1 MLKEKIVSKLKSQK
15 VKNFII
21 YGFGQAVNL
30 ISPLLV
36 IPYLVSTCGEEGLGK
51 IGVGFSLAL
60 IAIVLVDY
68 GSYIN
73 GTKEISINIDNNQI
87 LEEKFTTIYIAK
99 LIVTVVVL
107 LITIIALKTIPFLS
121 RDFLQLFFSFLIV
134 IGQLVNPT
142 WFFQGLQN
150 FKWISIINVT
160 SKVIYLILVFS
171 FIKKP
176 EDYIFVNA
184 FFGLGLLV
192 SSIFG
197 FIWIYNRHSFS
208 FKKGVFKKSLLLLKS
223 ESSLTISQLFFSLYQ
238 YAPIL
243 LISYI
248 GGDFMAG
255 QYRIIDQIVMVF
267 RTYFQMFFNFSYADV
282 CLNIYENKII
292 GINIWLKYNGYN
304 YFLVLFLLICFGIFS
319 TEILYYFKVA
329 VTDNM
334 ISLFIIGLFIP
345 VFMGISFSLK
355 QLMFSFNENKSYIA
369 ITITATIFSL
379 LLMFWLIN
387 KMGLRGA
394 FVATIIIEI
403 LISTAYIFI
412 LRPHIFIK
420 QKKEH

>member
-1 MLKEKIVSKLKSQK
+1 MYKIFCKLFTNNKKLKD
-15 VKNFII
+15 FLI

-36 IPYLVSTCGEEGLGK
+36 MPYLVSICGEEGLGK

-184 FFGLGLLV
+184 FFGVGLLV

-282 CLNIYENKII
+282 CLNIYENKIE

-334 ISLFIIGLFIP
+334 NSLFIIGLFIP

-355 QLMFSFNENKSYIA
+355 QLMFSFNENKSYIV

-394 FVATIIIEI
+394 FVATIIMEI

-420 QKKEH
+420 QKMEH

>member
-1 MLKEKIVSKLKSQK
+1 MYKIFCKLFTNNKKLKD
-15 VKNFII
+15 FLI

-36 IPYLVSTCGEEGLGK
+36 IPYLVSICGEEGLGK

-171 FIKKP
+171 FIKRP

-184 FFGLGLLV
+184 FFGVGLLV

-282 CLNIYENKII
+282 CLNIYENKIK

-334 ISLFIIGLFIP
+334 NSLFIIGLFIP

-355 QLMFSFNENKSYIA
+355 QLMFSFNENKSYIV

-387 KMGLRGA
+387 KMGLRGD

-420 QKKEH
+420 QKMEH

>member
-1 MLKEKIVSKLKSQK
+1 MYKIFCKLFTNNKKLKD
-15 VKNFII
+15 FLI

-36 IPYLVSTCGEEGLGK
+36 IPYLVSICGEEGLGK

-184 FFGLGLLV
+184 FFGVGLLV

-282 CLNIYENKII
+282 CLNIYENKIE

-334 ISLFIIGLFIP
+334 NSLFIIGLFIP

-355 QLMFSFNENKSYIA
+355 QLMFSFNENKSYIV

-420 QKKEH
+420 QKMEH

>member
-1 MLKEKIVSKLKSQK
+1 MYKIFCKLFTNNKKLKD
-15 VKNFII
+15 FLI

-171 FIKKP
+171 FIKRP

-184 FFGLGLLV
+184 FFGVGLLV

-282 CLNIYENKII
+282 CLNIYENKIE

-334 ISLFIIGLFIP
+334 NSLFIIGLFIP

-355 QLMFSFNENKSYIA
+355 QLMFSFNENKSYIV
-369 ITITATIFSL
+369 ITITSTIFSL

-403 LISTAYIFI
+403 LISTAYFFI

-420 QKKEH
+420 QKMEH

>member
-1 MLKEKIVSKLKSQK
+1 MYKIFCKLFTNNKKLKD
-15 VKNFII
+15 FLI

-171 FIKKP
+171 FIKRP

-184 FFGLGLLV
+184 FFGVGLLV

-282 CLNIYENKII
+282 CLNIYENKIK

-334 ISLFIIGLFIP
+334 NSLFIIGLFIP

-355 QLMFSFNENKSYIA
+355 QLMFSFNENKSYIV
-369 ITITATIFSL
+369 ITITSTIFSL

-420 QKKEH
+420 QKMEH

>member
-1 MLKEKIVSKLKSQK
+1 MYKIFCKLFTNNKKLKD
-15 VKNFII
+15 FFI

-150 FKWISIINVT
+150 FKWISIINLT
-160 SKVIYLILVFS
+160 IVIYLILVFS
-171 FIKKP
+171 FIKRP

-184 FFGLGLLV
+184 FFGVGLLV

-282 CLNIYENKII
+282 CLNIYENKIK
-292 GINIWLKYNGYN
+292 GIDIWLKYNGYN

-334 ISLFIIGLFIP
+334 DSLFIIGLFIP

-355 QLMFSFNENKSYIA
+355 QLMFSFNENKSYIV

-420 QKKEH
+420 QKMEH

>member
-1 MLKEKIVSKLKSQK
+1 MYKIFCKLFTNNKKLKD
-15 VKNFII
+15 FLI

-184 FFGLGLLV
+184 FFGVGLLV

-282 CLNIYENKII
+282 CLNIYENKIK

-334 ISLFIIGLFIP
+334 NSLFIIGLFIP

-355 QLMFSFNENKSYIA
+355 QLMFSFNENKSYIV

-420 QKKEH
+420 QKMEH

>member
-1 MLKEKIVSKLKSQK
+1 MYKIFCKLFTNNKKLKD
-15 VKNFII
+15 FLI

-171 FIKKP
+171 FIKRP

-184 FFGLGLLV
+184 FFGVGLLV

-282 CLNIYENKII
+282 CLNIYENKIE

-334 ISLFIIGLFIP
+334 NSLFIIGLFIP

-355 QLMFSFNENKSYIA
+355 QLMFSFNENKSYIV
-369 ITITATIFSL
+369 ITITSTIFSL

-420 QKKEH
+420 QKMEH

>member
-1 MLKEKIVSKLKSQK
+1 MYKIFCKLFTNNKKLKD
-15 VKNFII
+15 FLI

-36 IPYLVSTCGEEGLGK
+36 IPYLVSICGEEGLGK

-184 FFGLGLLV
+184 FFGVGLLV

-282 CLNIYENKII
+282 CLNIYENKIE

-334 ISLFIIGLFIP
+334 NSLFIIGLFIP

-355 QLMFSFNENKSYIA
+355 QLMFSFNENKSYIV
-369 ITITATIFSL
+369 ITITSTIFSL

-420 QKKEH
+420 QKMEH